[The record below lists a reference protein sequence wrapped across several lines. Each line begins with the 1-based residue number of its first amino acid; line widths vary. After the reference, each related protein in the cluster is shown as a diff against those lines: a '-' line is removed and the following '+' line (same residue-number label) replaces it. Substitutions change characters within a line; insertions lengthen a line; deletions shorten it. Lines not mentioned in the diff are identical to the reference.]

1 MMESRAPIDTGAARA
16 RLDPGARVST
26 FGLSKAE
33 FNDHRGTVLGKLKNG
48 RYIVLL
54 DEASASLSPIK
65 VRIENL
71 QVLEHVSPNFERLAE
86 YALTSDAIRKEAD
99 IDALTDHIATG
110 NFSEAQVAEVL
121 VDALVLHVLPT
132 DDLIASNQEYHC
144 RWTSPVATGEY
155 VICNVNTRPELNGQ
169 VCSVSGGMYGR
180 AEFATNNV
188 QVHTTGEL
196 ILLHNNKLV
205 PLEEAPAILLY
216 DEADLALDEH
226 PLHSASN
233 LVQFLSLPNPKP
245 FAVRVHGLTSAS
257 GAALNGQ
264 IGQAFRDNEN
274 GRLAVRFSSSSLGGE
289 PRSLRIDNLSIPRVH
304 VSLPA
309 GEAPSELPAH
319 NAASRTAGSYHAAD
333 SPQPG
338 FFVYTPPLGRGF
350 ALEWHGSGWPGVY
363 TDRRLAG
370 VATAPAEHVTEVGT
384 LRAAMGLWE
393 DHIEREGTR
402 CPYVLWMC
410 CGPVADD
417 VTARELFDLF
427 RWFLAAT
434 DLGQT
439 MASQDGVGI
448 VGAHVEPPSVLAGDL
463 DSEGASPVAHIII
476 SLCSDDVR
484 YYADDV
490 LSALEW
496 SSAPFRLCIRG
507 RPILL
512 SREFCEHY
520 DASEPE
526 GAIPKPPKKRRV
538 DDWMEK
544 LACCD
549 APFTYESWKLRYP
562 PKSMDQDHHGHGFM
576 KGPLVV

>member
-245 FAVRVHGLTSAS
+245 FAVRVHALPAPLARRSTAKSARPFGITRTAALPCAS
-257 GAALNGQ
+257 PAHRSAASRGRCGSTTLAFRASMSAYQQVRRRASCRRIMLRAAPQAAITPPTRLSPASLCIHHLLGAALRSNGMAQ
-264 IGQAFRDNEN
+264 AGPASTRIG
-274 GRLAVRFSSSSLGGE
+274 G
-289 PRSLRIDNLSIPRVH
+289 
-304 VSLPA
+304 
-309 GEAPSELPAH
+309 
-319 NAASRTAGSYHAAD
+319 
-333 SPQPG
+333 
-338 FFVYTPPLGRGF
+338 
-350 ALEWHGSGWPGVY
+350 
-363 TDRRLAG
+363 
-370 VATAPAEHVTEVGT
+370 
-384 LRAAMGLWE
+384 
-393 DHIEREGTR
+393 
-402 CPYVLWMC
+402 
-410 CGPVADD
+410 
-417 VTARELFDLF
+417 
-427 RWFLAAT
+427 
-434 DLGQT
+434 
-439 MASQDGVGI
+439 
-448 VGAHVEPPSVLAGDL
+448 
-463 DSEGASPVAHIII
+463 SPV
-476 SLCSDDVR
+476 LR
-484 YYADDV
+484 Q
-490 LSALEW
+490 L
-496 SSAPFRLCIRG
+496 
-507 RPILL
+507 
-512 SREFCEHY
+512 
-520 DASEPE
+520 
-526 GAIPKPPKKRRV
+526 RR
-538 DDWMEK
+538 
-544 LACCD
+544 
-549 APFTYESWKLRYP
+549 
-562 PKSMDQDHHGHGFM
+562 SM
-576 KGPLVV
+576 